1 MITLAK
7 TISIIGLQKIPLI
20 KSGDNLSRIIVETMK
35 KEKVP
40 IDNGDIIVV
49 AQKIVSK
56 AEGRTVKLRNIVP
69 SDKAKKIADQT
80 LKDPRLVE
88 LVLKET
94 REIVKATPEI
104 FIVRNKK
111 GIICI
116 NAGIDKSNVSGN
128 DSYALLPEDPDKSAK
143 KLLSEI
149 AKLTRK
155 RVAVVVCDTYSR
167 PFRRGQV
174 GFTIG
179 IAGINPFI
187 DYRGQKDLFSYT
199 LKVKNAAIAD
209 EIASAAELVI
219 GEGKEAIPVAIIK
232 NLTRAKWTK
241 KTSTKDLLVSK
252 QEDLFKETL

>member
-7 TISIIGLQKIPLI
+7 TINIIGLQEIPLI
-20 KSGDNLSRIIVETMK
+20 KQGDNLPKIIVETMK

-40 IDNGDIIVV
+40 IDDGDIIVV

-56 AEGRTVKLRNIVP
+56 AEGRTVKLRDIIP
-69 SDKAKKIADQT
+69 SEKAKKIASQT

-88 LVLKET
+88 LIIRET
-94 REIVKATPEI
+94 KEIVKATSEI
-104 FIVRNKK
+104 FIVENKE

-128 DSYALLPEDPDKSAK
+128 DAYTLLPEHSDKSARG
-143 KLLSEI
+143 LLSEI
-149 AKLTRK
+149 TKLTGK
-155 RVAVVVCDTYSR
+155 KVSVIICDTFSR

-179 IAGINPFI
+179 IAGVSPFI
-187 DYRGQKDLFSYT
+187 DYRGQKDLFDYT
-199 LKVKNAAIAD
+199 LKVKNTAVTD
-209 EIASAAELVI
+209 EIASAAELVM
-219 GEGKEAIPVAIIK
+219 GQGKEAIPVAIIK
-232 NLTRAKWTK
+232 NLNRTKWTK
-241 KTSTKDLLVSK
+241 ETSTKDLLIPK

>member
-7 TISIIGLQKIPLI
+7 AISVIGLQKIPLI
-20 KSGDNLSRIIVETMK
+20 KHGDNLSKIIIETAK

-40 IDNGDIIVV
+40 IDDGDIIVI

-69 SDKAKKIADQT
+69 SVKAKNIARQT

-88 LVLKET
+88 LILKET

-104 FIVRNKK
+104 FIVENKR

-116 NAGIDKSNVSGN
+116 NAGIDKSNVSGD
-128 DSYALLPEDPDKSAK
+128 DSFTLLPEDSDKSAQ

-149 AKLTRK
+149 AKLTGK
-155 RVAVVVCDTYSR
+155 KVAVVICDTYSR

-179 IAGINPFI
+179 ISGINPFI
-187 DYRGQKDLFSYT
+187 DYRGQKDLFNYT
-199 LKVKNAAIAD
+199 LKVKNTAVAD
-209 EIASAAELVI
+209 EIASAAELVM
-219 GEGKEAIPVAIIK
+219 GQGREGMPIVIIK
-232 NLTRAKWTK
+232 SLTRVKWTRE
-241 KTSTKDLLVSK
+241 TSTKDLLIPK
-252 QEDLFKETL
+252 QEDLFEGTL